1 MNEPHNEFVF
11 TRSSEAHRTVP
22 AALYVQSERMNTV
35 GANILMWQT
44 LHSIF
49 VLLLMYVL
57 WRSVEIWNREEI
69 CKIPSNFVVV
79 NELVHNLQNFGLN
92 RK

>member
-35 GANILMWQT
+35 GANILM
-44 LHSIF
+44 
-49 VLLLMYVL
+49 
-57 WRSVEIWNREEI
+57 
-69 CKIPSNFVVV
+69 
-79 NELVHNLQNFGLN
+79 
-92 RK
+92 